1 MTKKA
6 IWIGLAASTIGLA
19 LVTGARADDWN
30 KKTVLTFTQP
40 VEVSGHVLPAGTY
53 TFKLANTL
61 SDRHIVQIFNADGS
75 KLIATVTAIPNYRM
89 TSTDQTVIKFRE
101 VPAGSPEAIK
111 AWFYPGATTGQE
123 FVYPKHRAVV
133 LAKASNTPVP
143 AMAADAAT
151 EDMMK
156 TSPITAITP
165 DAKEVPVAEAIQTIP
180 LMEDSSRSVAAS
192 SGRQAPAPAPASKLP
207 TTASP
212 SPLIVL
218 LGSAFVC
225 VAIGLAAINK
235 YVASRSV

>member
-1 MTKKA
+1 MIRKT
-6 IWIGLAASTIGLA
+6 IWVGLAVSALGLA
-19 LVTGARADDWN
+19 LVSGAGADEWN

-75 KLIATVTAIPNYRM
+75 KLIATVTAIPDYRL
-89 TSTDQTVIKFRE
+89 TPTDETVIKFRE
-101 VPAGSPEAIK
+101 VPAGSPEAIR

-133 LAKASNTPVP
+133 LAKASRNAVP
-143 AMAADAAT
+143 AIAVDAAT
-151 EDMMK
+151 ADLLK
-156 TSPITAITP
+156 TAPITAFTP

-180 LMEDSSRSVAAS
+180 LMDDSSRAVAGSNA
-192 SGRQAPAPAPASKLP
+192 RQAQAPAPQLP
-207 TTASP
+207 TTASS

-225 VAIGLAAINK
+225 VAIGLAAISK
-235 YVASRSV
+235 YRTSRSV